1 MNPSFFIAKSFVT
14 KIELNVV
21 NSAQFSPTPISHLE
35 TSLSVDVET
44 SNSENNKCHLVEIH
58 VDISSLTDDKEPVY
72 NLHLDNSAIVGT
84 PDDNIDES
92 ALSEILRIQVP
103 KILLDNIRILVYQV
117 THDAGFPF
125 MMRDDTFDHPIQN
138 DESESPEQPNSG
150 GACDF
155 SDTIS
160 HDIPMMSESEFVD
173 FQWLISL
180 QWAKDDQ
187 DLLETVQGFLN
198 VYTNQVGKEA
208 LIDYESLPIYKCYYR
223 FFTPIEY
230 HHPDF
235 KECAES
241 VWPMLF
247 QMLFGSFQAH
257 CNVVDDEVG
266 LPEIEFT
273 FQRFERRTIS
283 SLSLDELK
291 DLLSDLLTEALTDTS
306 VKLLDYQNASV
317 MSLELP
323 LIDQLI
329 PEEDFYRLFNTCAS
343 DENASFLSAMY
354 EKLDDCFSQTV
365 FYQL

>member
-58 VDISSLTDDKEPVY
+58 VDISSLTAEKEPVY

-92 ALSEILRIQVP
+92 ALSEILKIQVP

-117 THDAGFPF
+117 TRDAGYPF

-138 DESESPEQPNSG
+138 DESESPELPNSG
-150 GACDF
+150 GACGF

-160 HDIPMMSESEFVD
+160 HDIPMMSTSEFID
-173 FQWLISL
+173 FQWLITL

-208 LIDYESLPIYKCYYR
+208 IIDYESLPIYKCYYR
-223 FFTPIEY
+223 FFAPIEY

-247 QMLFGSFQAH
+247 QMLFGSFEAQ
-257 CNVVDDEVG
+257 CNIGDNEDG

-273 FQRFERRTIS
+273 FQRFEGRTVS

-291 DLLSDLLTEALTDTS
+291 GLLSDLLTEALTDIS
-306 VKLLDYQNASV
+306 VKLLDFQDASI
-317 MSLELP
+317 MSIDLP
-323 LIDQLI
+323 ISDQLI
-329 PEEDFYRLFNTCAS
+329 PEQDFYRLFNTCAS

-354 EKLDDCFSQTV
+354 EKMDDCFSQTV
-365 FYQL
+365 FYQF